1 MDVLEEGFVVL
12 LDAGEMVWLQ
22 LEGEGAM
29 DFFQSEGEAENAGH
43 IETLLITSLHEIV
56 ACANEK
62 GTVVLDIP
70 QSSEE
75 KEI

>member
-1 MDVLEEGFVVL
+1 
-12 LDAGEMVWLQ
+12 
-22 LEGEGAM
+22 M

-43 IETLLITSLHEIV
+43 IETLFITSLHKIV
-56 ACANEK
+56 ACADEK
-62 GTVVLDIP
+62 RSVVLDIP

>member
-1 MDVLEEGFVVL
+1 
-12 LDAGEMVWLQ
+12 
-22 LEGEGAM
+22 M
-29 DFFQSEGEAENAGH
+29 DFFKGEGEAENAGH
-43 IETLLITSLHEIV
+43 IKTLLITSFHEIV
-56 ACANEK
+56 ACADEK